1 MSTNSR
7 DGVQRPK
14 RFYKTVTV
22 APLDGG
28 HAVLLDG
35 RSPKTPDGRKLVLP
49 TAALAA
55 LIGEDWDAQVDDVDM
70 SRMQA
75 MRLAATA
82 LDRVGAT
89 RDAVADEVARYAGS
103 DLLCYFAEHPSGL
116 VAEQEARWAPLLAWA
131 DEALGLSLVR
141 AEGVRHQDQPPATL
155 ARVKALALELD
166 DLGLTALAHATAL
179 FGSAVLALA
188 LQRGRLTGEEA
199 HDLAR
204 LDEAWQEQ
212 RWGVDY
218 EAADRTAARL
228 KDAVLLE
235 RWFRAL

>member
-1 MSTNSR
+1 MIEGQDS
-7 DGVQRPK
+7 VQRPR
-14 RFYKTVTV
+14 RFYKTVSV
-22 APLDGG
+22 AEADGG

-35 RSPKTPDGRKLVLP
+35 RSPKTPSGQKLILP

-55 LIGEDWDAQVDDVDM
+55 LVAEDWDAQVEEIDM
-70 SRMQA
+70 GRMPAQ
-75 MRLAATA
+75 RLAATA
-82 LDRVGAT
+82 IDRVSKT
-89 RDAVADEVARYAGS
+89 REAVADEVVRYAGS

-116 VAEQEARWAPLLAWA
+116 IAEQEVRWAPMLAWA
-131 DEALGLSLVR
+131 EEALGLKLDR
-141 AEGVRHQDQPPATL
+141 AKGVLHRQQLSGALERT
-155 ARVKALALELD
+155 RGLALDMD
-166 DLGLTALAHATAL
+166 DFGLTALAHATAL

-199 HDLAR
+199 HGLAR
-204 LDEAWQEQ
+204 LDEAFQEA

-228 KDAVLLE
+228 KEAVLLE